1 MKHSTPWL
9 PLLQVLPECLQRF
22 PPLSA
27 DDALSRQPDSMYEV
41 LSDPNDDQQH
51 QSVDQH
57 DIGYRGVFLDCLLV
71 RVRWD

>member
-9 PLLQVLPECLQRF
+9 PLLQVLPECLQHL

-27 DDALSRQPDSMYEV
+27 DDALSRQLDSMYEV

-51 QSVDQH
+51 RSVDQH
-57 DIGYRGVFLDCLLV
+57 ETGYHGVVLDRLLV